1 MPKKHDSLLVSA
13 MELRILRYFLA
24 VAKEETIS
32 GAAELMNVT
41 QPTLSRQLME
51 LEEELGKRLFI
62 RGNRKITLTEEGHYL
77 RKRAEEIL
85 DLADKTKSDLQ
96 TSDEFLC
103 GDVFIGGGE
112 TDAMR
117 LIAKTIKDMN
127 LAYPKIRYHLFSGNA
142 DDVTEKLDMGLIDFG
157 LLIEPVDK
165 EKYAYLRLPAMDTW
179 GLLMRKDSPYA
190 KLDNITPKDLTS
202 LPLLC
207 SRQTMVKDELSNW
220 FGKDFDKL
228 NIVSTYNLLYNA
240 SIMVEEGVGYA
251 LCLDR
256 LVNTTGKSKL
266 CFRPLYPKL
275 ECGLVMVWKKNQIFS
290 RACEQFLNMLQ
301 DKYLV

>member
-1 MPKKHDSLLVSA
+1 
-13 MELRILRYFLA
+13 MELRVLRYFLA
-24 VAKEETIS
+24 AVKEETMS

-51 LEEELGKRLFI
+51 LEEELGKKLFI

-77 RKRAEEIL
+77 RKRAEEII
-85 DLADKTKSDLQ
+85 DLADKTKLDIQ
-96 TSDEFLC
+96 TSDELIC

-117 LIAKTIKDMN
+117 LIAKMIKDMN
-127 LAYPKIRYHLFSGNA
+127 TAYPQIKYHLFSGNA
-142 DDVTEKLDMGLIDFG
+142 DDVTEKLDHGLIDFG
-157 LLIEPVDK
+157 LLIEPADK

-190 KLDNITPKDLTS
+190 KLNCITPEDLTDIS
-202 LPLLC
+202 LLC
-207 SRQTMVKDELSNW
+207 SQQTMVKDEMSSW

-240 SIMVEEGVGYA
+240 SLMVEEGVGYA

-256 LVNTTGKSKL
+256 LINTTGKSKL

-275 ECGLVMVWKKNQIFS
+275 ECGLVIVWKKIRYFHERVNVS
-290 RACEQFLNMLQ
+290 
-301 DKYLV
+301 